1 MILQQYPPS
10 LDLEY
15 CSFTAIF
22 SSVNKELLYLV
33 LKFSRLLYCTPVL
46 YAAVSADLFLLL
58 SDASFVFVFVV
69 PVLMFFLFPC
79 FGCLLDYIQY
89 SVLRPYMFLFGCYTH
104 QVHYFQSCACDS
116 IVWSGTEQ
124 ITASNGIS
132 QIQKKNATQKYS
144 GTNNNI
150 KHTHRR
156 YTEQITFQSSHST
169 FLLFSHKQENCEK
182 EGQRESEK
190 KQKV

>member
-58 SDASFVFVFVV
+58 SDAFFVFVFVV
-69 PVLMFFLFPC
+69 PVLWCFSFFLVLGVF
-79 FGCLLDYIQY
+79 LDYIQY
-89 SVLRPYMFLFGCYTH
+89 SVLRPYMFLFGRYTNR
-104 QVHYFQSCACDS
+104 VWFP

-132 QIQKKNATQKYS
+132 KIQKK
-144 GTNNNI
+144 
-150 KHTHRR
+150 
-156 YTEQITFQSSHST
+156 
-169 FLLFSHKQENCEK
+169 
-182 EGQRESEK
+182 QRNTKSI
-190 KQKV
+190 

>member
-79 FGCLLDYIQY
+79 FGCLFGLYPILGTSPVYVPFRMLY
-89 SVLRPYMFLFGCYTH
+89 SPSPLF
-104 QVHYFQSCACDS
+104 S
-116 IVWSGTEQ
+116 IVRLWFNCL
-124 ITASNGIS
+124 IRDW
-132 QIQKKNATQKYS
+132 
-144 GTNNNI
+144 TNNSI
-150 KHTHRR
+150 QR
-156 YTEQITFQSSHST
+156 Y
-169 FLLFSHKQENCEK
+169 FSNSKKERNTKVFRHKQQYQAHPSSLYGANHLPIVPFYLPSI
-182 EGQRESEK
+182 QP
-190 KQKV
+190 